1 MEYNK
6 SMNGC
11 ILEKNKLKRKA
22 TKIKQKLR
30 DLSVDLNKMV
40 FVDDIIA
47 LMQYNLGELRY
58 ILFEINSLDT
68 SVSELELLTKVQQRL
83 KKKRRTNERL
93 RKNA

>member
-1 MEYNK
+1 LY
-6 SMNGC
+6 S
-11 ILEKNKLKRKA
+11 RK
-22 TKIKQKLR
+22 KQ
-30 DLSVDLNKMV
+30 
-40 FVDDIIA
+40 VDDIIA